1 MNPVRNTKFIYTF
14 TQYENMKI
22 EEKYVKVGERGQVVI
37 PKSFRETEG
46 IKPNQFV
53 KMVSEPNQIVIRK
66 ISPIKEPEDVIF
78 NILTKAKFTEED
90 WKKTH
95 EEREEK

>member
-1 MNPVRNTKFIYTF
+1 
-14 TQYENMKI
+14 MKI

-37 PKSFRETEG
+37 PKSFRDSEG

-66 ISPIKEPEDVIF
+66 ISPVKEPEDIIF
-78 NILTKAKFTEED
+78 NILTKAKFTDQD
-90 WKKTH
+90 WERVH